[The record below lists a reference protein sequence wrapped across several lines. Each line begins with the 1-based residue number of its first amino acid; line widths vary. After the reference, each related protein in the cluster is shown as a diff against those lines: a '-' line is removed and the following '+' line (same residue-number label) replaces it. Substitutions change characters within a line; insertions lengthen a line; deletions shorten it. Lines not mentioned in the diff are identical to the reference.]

1 MKMTKSSDCRVFELW
16 QCGTAGYDGEW
27 NMKRGNLILLLVVL
41 AVGLAIAA
49 GASILHD
56 GLSARATPT
65 AMEAMLARNARHL
78 AIPANA
84 RNEHNPMTASDQTL
98 GEARAHFADH
108 CASCHGND
116 GSGDTMYGKGLYP
129 KPPDLRLTGTQKLSD
144 GELFW
149 IIENG
154 VRFTG
159 MPAFGGG
166 HGSQDDSWKLVL
178 FIRHLPQLTMEE
190 RVEMERENPKGPHD
204 LEQEQEEQEFLGGE
218 PVQQK
223 PEPEHHH

>member
-1 MKMTKSSDCRVFELW
+1 
-16 QCGTAGYDGEW
+16 
-27 NMKRGNLILLLVVL
+27 MKRGHIILIGLVLLFGV
-41 AVGLAIAA
+41 AVA
-49 GASILHD
+49 GGALILHD

-65 AMEAMLARNARHL
+65 AIEAFLAQHAHRLSIPSDARNM
-78 AIPANA
+78 
-84 RNEHNPMTASDQTL
+84 HNPMPPSDEDL
-98 GEARAHFADH
+98 REARQHFADH
-108 CASCHGND
+108 CSSCHAND

-129 KPPDLRLTGTQKLSD
+129 KPPDLRKSETQNLSD

-166 HGSQDDSWKLVL
+166 HGSEEDSWKLVL
-178 FIRHLPQLTMEE
+178 FIRHLPQLADQE
-190 RVEMERENPKGPHD
+190 RVEMEHANPKGPD
-204 LEQEQEEQEFLGGE
+204 DREEEQEEQDFLGGE

-223 PEPEHHH
+223 PPAKHH

>member
-1 MKMTKSSDCRVFELW
+1 VFV
-16 QCGTAGYDGEW
+16 
-27 NMKRGNLILLLVVL
+27 LI
-41 AVGLAIAA
+41 VGVAIAG
-49 GASILHD
+49 GAAMLHN

-65 AMEAMLARNARHL
+65 ALEAFFAQHAHRLS
-78 AIPANA
+78 IPSNA
-84 RNEHNPMTASDQTL
+84 RNMHNPTEVSDL
-98 GEARAHFADH
+98 NLREARQHFADH
-108 CASCHGND
+108 CASCHAND

-129 KPPDLRLTGTQKLSD
+129 KPPDLRKSETQNLSD

-166 HGSQDDSWKLVL
+166 HGSEEDSWKLVL
-178 FIRHLPQLTMEE
+178 FIRHLPQLADQE
-190 RVEMERENPKGPHD
+190 RVEMEHANPKGPD
-204 LEQEQEEQEFLGGE
+204 DREEDEEEDDFLGGQ

-223 PEPEHHH
+223 APAKHH

>member
-1 MKMTKSSDCRVFELW
+1 
-16 QCGTAGYDGEW
+16 
-27 NMKRGNLILLLVVL
+27 MKRGQVILIALVLLVGV
-41 AVGLAIAA
+41 AIAA
-49 GASILHD
+49 GAAMLHN

-65 AMEAMLARNARHL
+65 ALEAFFARHAHRL
-78 AIPANA
+78 SIPSNA
-84 RNEHNPMTASDQTL
+84 RNTHNPMPASEENL
-98 GEARAHFADH
+98 KGARDHFADH
-108 CASCHGND
+108 CSSCHAND

-129 KPPDLRLTGTQKLSD
+129 KPPDLRQPETQNLSD

-166 HGSQDDSWKLVL
+166 HGSEDDSWKLVL
-178 FIRHLPQLTMEE
+178 FIRHLPQLAEQE
-190 RVEMERENPKGPHD
+190 RVDMEKMNPKGPEDFDEEREEHD
-204 LEQEQEEQEFLGGE
+204 FLGGA

-223 PEPEHHH
+223 APAKHH